1 MTMKTFG
8 EDYPLVLTLL
18 NSDSSTDILH
28 QTPAY
33 LVGLSQTTWNTMN
46 LTLTRGSRHCR
57 IRLSQAGHQ
66 PFPAL
71 GSEPWI
77 SDLRGSPGSSCT
89 FLLTQTANTILCYS
103 FLPRTEYRILAQG
116 CVLSYANWLNPSFSK
131 LGLVGPQEI
140 HGLFAIF
147 MQWGLSPWSGA
158 IESSIDS
165 SPTAASIIKSK
176 SIHFWCMLFEMN

>member
-89 FLLTQTANTILCYS
+89 FLVQPTLSSAIPPDSQHYPLL
-103 FLPRTEYRILAQG
+103 FLPPKDRMQNPCPRMCTEL
-116 CVLSYANWLNPSFSK
+116 CK
-131 LGLVGPQEI
+131 L
-140 HGLFAIF
+140 
-147 MQWGLSPWSGA
+147 
-158 IESSIDS
+158 
-165 SPTAASIIKSK
+165 IKSVIFQIR
-176 SIHFWCMLFEMN
+176 SGGSPRDPRTFCNIHAMRFIPLIWCY